1 MDKNYSPTVLRK
13 VLTVYLTHPE
23 QLTEHEQQI
32 AERICSCSLCDALW
46 MRRMKRSPQRCPRCH
61 KHAWN
66 RPLLESIAAI
76 DRAKVNATNH
86 GHDET
91 K

>member
-1 MDKNYSPTVLRK
+1 VDNNYSPAVLRK

-23 QLTEHEQQI
+23 QLTEHEQHI
-32 AERICSCSLCDALW
+32 AERVCSCSLCDGIW
-46 MRRMKRSPQRCPRCH
+46 IRRKRKSPQRCPKCH

-76 DRAKVNATNH
+76 DRAKTDAAAKKAP
-86 GHDET
+86 GA
-91 K
+91 

>member
-1 MDKNYSPTVLRK
+1 MVKHYSPTVLRK

-23 QLTEHEQQI
+23 QLTEHESAL
-32 AERICSCSLCDALW
+32 AERICSCSLCDAIW
-46 MRRMKRSPQRCPRCH
+46 IRRKKKSPQRCPRCH

-76 DRAKVNATNH
+76 DRTRAEEAAKKAA
-86 GHDET
+86 GEQ
-91 K
+91 